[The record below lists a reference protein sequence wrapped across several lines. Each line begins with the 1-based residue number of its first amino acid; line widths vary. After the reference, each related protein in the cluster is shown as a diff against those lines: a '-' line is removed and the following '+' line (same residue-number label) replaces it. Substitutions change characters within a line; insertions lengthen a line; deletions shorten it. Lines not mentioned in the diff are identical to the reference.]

1 VGNDGNQ
8 IYHSGDTMV
17 VDPMGEV
24 LYQNSHN
31 EDVHTI
37 TIEKNK
43 LKEVREKLPFWKDGD
58 HFLLV

>member
-1 VGNDGNQ
+1 
-8 IYHSGDTMV
+8 MV

-24 LYQNSHN
+24 LYQNAHN
-31 EDVHTI
+31 EDIHTI

-43 LKEVREKLPFWKDGD
+43 LREVREKLPFWKDGD